1 MTRFLKLFWEQPI
14 TLVCVHTKYILFI
27 HLKWIIEELV
37 NEQYEN
43 NEWLCGE
50 DKISI
55 FPIVTEITQKPTF
68 TRF

>member
-1 MTRFLKLFWEQPI
+1 M
-14 TLVCVHTKYILFI
+14 HTKYILFI

-43 NEWLCGE
+43 NEWPCGE